1 MKAKSL
7 LRRIQ
12 MWGYSNG
19 FLRNIWRKVV
29 PAGVRRS
36 ITRYTMARDE
46 KLKFEAFAKSIVQG
60 IENNSISFDKSAEV
74 LRFLKTHPDGMR
86 SPDFL
91 KIWLEGRDGPEL
103 CFNFNGAKLPY
114 VEDGHSAMCDLNLFS
129 EIFLIHVLFND
140 NYGKDNISLFENN
153 MLEDPYGYTDDAF
166 DVSVKADDTVIDAG
180 SFIGDFA
187 AYAAARG
194 AFTYAFE
201 PADTTFEFLK
211 KAAELNGG
219 KIFPVKKGLG
229 NIDGEVEMFIDD
241 ENPSGN
247 TISIIRNTI
256 NEVIQG
262 DVSNLTKKR
271 CNISIVTLDNFVCEQ
286 NIKKIDFIK
295 ADIEGAERDM
305 LRGAKNVLREF
316 APKLAICTYH
326 LPDDPEVLENLILET
341 NPKYRVRQGPKKLY
355 AAVI

>member
-7 LRRIQ
+7 LRGIQ
-12 MWGYSNG
+12 MWGYSND
-19 FLRNIWRKVV
+19 FLRNIWRDVV
-29 PAGVRRS
+29 PAGVRQR
-36 ITRYTMARDE
+36 ITRYTMARDA
-46 KLKFEAFAKSIVQG
+46 KLKLEALAKIIVQG
-60 IENNSISFDKSAEV
+60 IENNTVRFDKSAKV
-74 LRFLKTHPDGMR
+74 LEFLKVRPDGMM

-91 KIWLEGRDGPEL
+91 KIWFEGGDGLEP

-114 VEDGHSAMCDLNLFS
+114 IKDEYSAMCDLSGLFADS
-129 EIFLIHVLFND
+129 FLFHVMFND
-140 NYGKDNISLFENN
+140 NYGKDIVTMFESN
-153 MLEDPYGYTDDAF
+153 MPEGPYGYTDGAF
-166 DVSVKADDTVIDAG
+166 DVSVKAGDTVIDAG
-180 SFIGDFA
+180 SLIGDFA

-201 PADTTFEFLK
+201 PTETTFELLEK
-211 KAAELNGG
+211 TAKLNGG

-229 NIDGEVEMFIDD
+229 NIDGEAEMFIDG
-241 ENPSGN
+241 ENPGGN
-247 TISIIRNTI
+247 TIN
-256 NEVIQG
+256 VVQG
-262 DVSNLTKKR
+262 DASNHKNKR
-271 CNISIVTLDNFVCEQ
+271 YTISISTLDNFVREQ

-326 LPDDPEVLENLILET
+326 LPDDPKVLENLILET

-355 AAVI
+355 AAAV